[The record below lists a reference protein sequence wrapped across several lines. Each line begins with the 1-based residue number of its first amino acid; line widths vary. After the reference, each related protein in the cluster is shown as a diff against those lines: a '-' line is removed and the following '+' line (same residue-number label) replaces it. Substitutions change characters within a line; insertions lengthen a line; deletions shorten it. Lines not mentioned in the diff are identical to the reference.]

1 MDQQTERGVKGSG
14 GGASTGGGGGS
25 TAGTGGGRG
34 RAAAGLVAGTE
45 AGAESAVGVV
55 AAASARSSG
64 LTRRRP
70 TFKKVSGEVAEDI
83 YDELK
88 DYLRFVKSIE
98 GEEPDMGTV
107 LENALDGLFKR
118 AKGFKAWRKEEGAD
132 EEVEEV
138 LAGLGGAVPQG
149 AAAGGGAQA
158 GAAR

>member
-1 MDQQTERGVKGSG
+1 MDQQTERGVRGSG
-14 GGASTGGGGGS
+14 GGGATTSSGGGRARTAAGS
-25 TAGTGGGRG
+25 TEGTGGG
-34 RAAAGLVAGTE
+34 AAAALG
-45 AGAESAVGVV
+45 
-55 AAASARSSG
+55 AAAVVSGAGSARSSG

-83 YDELK
+83 YEELK
-88 DYLRFVKSIE
+88 DYLRFVKGIE

-132 EEVEEV
+132 EEVEEA
-138 LAGLGGAVPQG
+138 LASLGGAVPQG
-149 AAAGGGAQA
+149 AASGGGAQA